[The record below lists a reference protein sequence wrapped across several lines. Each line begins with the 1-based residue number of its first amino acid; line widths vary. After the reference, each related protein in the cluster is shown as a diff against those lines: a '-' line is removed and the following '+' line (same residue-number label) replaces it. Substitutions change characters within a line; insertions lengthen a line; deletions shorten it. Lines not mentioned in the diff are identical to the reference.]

1 MLSREIENTIEETIE
16 FARRKGHEYLTV
28 EHILYAIL
36 MDSWG
41 NEIIANCGGDTRRL
55 RKHLDRF
62 FKEYIPHI
70 PNKKNYYPQPTV
82 AFNRVIQRAI
92 DHVRSAEK
100 PYADAGDILA
110 SLFLEEESFAVYF
123 LEEEGI
129 ARLDVLEYI
138 SHGVS
143 RAEEFYPADDEEEDE
158 RRHQVRPGQHP
169 LKDPLRAFTVDLV
182 EKAKKGE
189 IDPLVGRERE
199 LKRAVQVLSRRRK
212 NNIVFVGEPGVGKT
226 AIVEGLALKIAR
238 EEVPQQMKDTRIF
251 ALDMGALIA
260 GTKYRGEFEARLKAT
275 IKALDKI
282 KGAILFIDEIHT
294 VVGAG
299 ATSGGSLDASNIL
312 KPVLNSGQLRCI
324 GSSTYEEYRNYFEKD
339 RALSRRFQ
347 KIEIEEPSVKET
359 VKILKGLKEY
369 YEEFHGVRYTES
381 AIKAAAEL
389 SVKYIN
395 DRFLPDKAIDVIDEA
410 GAVYKL
416 KGYKRANKKIG
427 LKEIEEVVA
436 SIARIPP
443 KNISTSD
450 IRKLKDLEAELKKV
464 VYGQDE
470 AIHSLVSAI
479 KRSRAGLGS
488 PQRPIGSF
496 LFTGPTGVGKTE
508 VSRQMANILGVKF
521 IRFDMSEYM
530 EKHAVSRLIGAPP
543 GYVGFDQGGLLTES
557 IRKHPY
563 AVLLLDEI
571 EKAHPDIF
579 NILLQIMDY
588 ATLTDNTGRKADFR
602 NVILIMTSNAGA
614 REMDRNVIG
623 FGDRSADAR
632 AKSRDAINRLFNPEF
647 RNRLDAIITFNPLSE
662 EIMLQVVDKFVTE
675 LQDQIKDKRITFEL
689 TPDAK
694 KCLASKGYDPKY
706 GARPM
711 ARVIQEEIKD
721 PLTDELLFGRLKK
734 GGHVRVV
741 LRDGKVDFEIE
752 DRV

>member
-28 EHILYAIL
+28 EHILYAVL
-36 MDSWG
+36 LDSWG
-41 NEIIANCGGDTRRL
+41 SDIIINCGGDIKRL
-55 RKHLDRF
+55 RKRLDQF
-62 FKEYIPHI
+62 FKEYIPRVDS
-70 PNKKNYYPQPTV
+70 KRGSYYPRPTV

-110 SLFLEEESFAVYF
+110 SLFFEEDSFAVYF
-123 LEEEGI
+123 LEDEGI
-129 ARLDVLEYI
+129 ERLDVLEYI

-143 RAEEFYPADDEEEDE
+143 KVDEFYNPDEEEHV
-158 RRHQVRPGQHP
+158 RHDTGPGQHP
-169 LKDPLRAFTVDLV
+169 LKDPLKAFTVDLV

-238 EEVPQQMKDTRIF
+238 EEVPEQIKDTRIF

-275 IKALDKI
+275 IKALEKI

-324 GSSTYEEYRNYFEKD
+324 GASTYEEYRNYFEKD

-347 KIEIEEPSVKET
+347 KIEIEEPSTKET

-369 YEEFHGVRYTES
+369 YEKYHGVRYTES
-381 AIKAAAEL
+381 ALRAAAEL
-389 SVKYIN
+389 SAKYIN

-410 GAVYKL
+410 GAIYKL
-416 KGYKRANKKIG
+416 KGYRKANKKIG
-427 LKEIEEVVA
+427 VKEIEEVVA

-450 IRKLKDLEAELKKV
+450 IRKLKDLEEELKRV
-464 VYGQDE
+464 VFGQDE

-508 VSRQMANILGVKF
+508 VSRQMANILGVQF

-623 FGDRSADAR
+623 FGDRSSDAR
-632 AKSRDAINRLFNPEF
+632 AKSRDAINRLFSPEF
-647 RNRLDAIITFNPLSE
+647 RNRLDAIINFNPLSE
-662 EIMLQVVDKFVTE
+662 EVMLQVVDKFIGE
-675 LQDQIKDKRITFEL
+675 LQEQIKDRKVTFEL

-694 KCLASKGYDPKY
+694 RYFASKGFDPKY

-721 PLTDELLFGRLKK
+721 PLTDELLFGRLRK
-734 GGHVRVV
+734 GGHVRVL

-752 DRV
+752 GSA